1 MTGPGAGEST
11 TGRAADA
18 GRSVPRSPAAPG
30 DAAREKPNHHPPEP
44 PAPTPAPATHSTGP
58 EPATHPADP
67 KPATVPPDGDTT
79 NPEPAT
85 APPDGNTTDPQPDR
99 APVPTDGAK
108 GPTGGGTGH
117 PAPARPAGT
126 SSGTPGTPQHEPD
139 ASPASADGVV
149 ERRLHPV
156 TPLRRAWAPVAV
168 LVGWAVHDPDQAQR
182 QLTRLTTTHLL
193 IGLAVLIPAA
203 ALYGFLTWWFTH
215 YAVTGTEL
223 RIRTGL
229 LFRRTAHIRL
239 ERIQAIDVTQPLLA
253 RVAGVAKLKLD
264 VIGTGKKDE
273 LAFLGADEARALRA
287 ELLARAAGFA
297 PETAHEVG
305 EAPARQLLRVPPG
318 VLAVSLLLTGATWGT
333 LLAAAVVPTLLW
345 LATHNLWTVLAT
357 ALPLVGAAGASS
369 AGRFVGEYDW
379 TVAESPDGLRI
390 DHGLLDR
397 AHETVPPGRV
407 QTVRLV
413 QPLLWR
419 RRRWVRVELDVA
431 GSSNS
436 VLLPVAPR
444 EIAESVVARVLPGVT
459 VPTAAE
465 LSRPPRRAARCRPL
479 WWRGHGLAVTDAV
492 FASRHGLLRRSL
504 ALVPH
509 AKVQS
514 VRLTQGPWR
523 RALRL
528 ADVHVDT
535 GANKTVAARLRD
547 AHEAAELLRRQ
558 AERSRT
564 GRRDAPPDRWM
575 A

>member
-1 MTGPGAGEST
+1 MTAPGVPEEV
-11 TGRAADA
+11 A
-18 GRSVPRSPAAPG
+18 GRR
-30 DAAREKPNHHPPEP
+30 
-44 PAPTPAPATHSTGP
+44 
-58 EPATHPADP
+58 
-67 KPATVPPDGDTT
+67 
-79 NPEPAT
+79 
-85 APPDGNTTDPQPDR
+85 
-99 APVPTDGAK
+99 PVG
-108 GPTGGGTGH
+108 
-117 PAPARPAGT
+117 
-126 SSGTPGTPQHEPD
+126 
-139 ASPASADGVV
+139 

-168 LVGWAVHDPDQAQR
+168 LFGWALHDPDQAQR
-182 QLTRLTTTHLL
+182 QLTRLTTTTLL
-193 IGLAVLIPAA
+193 IGLGVLIPAA

-215 YAVTGTEL
+215 FAVTDSEL

-253 RVAGVAKLKLD
+253 RIAGVAKLRLD
-264 VIGTGKKDE
+264 VIGTDKKDE

-305 EAPARQLLRVPPG
+305 EAPSRQLLRVPPG
-318 VLAVSLLLTGATWGT
+318 VLAVSLLLTGATWGW
-333 LLAAAVVPTLLW
+333 LVVAAVVVPLLW
-345 LATHNLWTVLAT
+345 LTTHSLWTVLA
-357 ALPLVGAAGASS
+357 AAVPLLGAAGASS
-369 AGRFVGEYDW
+369 VGRFVTEYDW
-379 TVAESPDGLRI
+379 TVGESPDGLRI

-407 QTVRLV
+407 QTVRIV
-413 QPLLWR
+413 EPLLWR
-419 RRRWVRVELDVA
+419 RRGWVRVELDVA

-436 VLLPVAPR
+436 LLLPVAPR

-459 VPTAAE
+459 VPPREA
-465 LSRPPRRAARCRPL
+465 LGRPPRRARWCVPL
-479 WWRGHGLAVTDAV
+479 WWRGYGLAVTDTV
-492 FASRHGLLRRSL
+492 FAACHGLLRRSL

-514 VRLTQGPWR
+514 VRLVQGPWQ
-523 RALRL
+523 RARGV

-535 GANKTVAARLRD
+535 GANKSVTARLRD
-547 AHEAAELLRRQ
+547 AGEAARLLEAQ

-564 GRRDAPPDRWM
+564 GRRDARPDRWM